1 MLEYIGDIFHH
12 FVDPKKRVFLGY
24 VVLSIAI
31 ALLWLVFLKK
41 KGLKSA
47 IFKVFDKKILL
58 SGSAISDY
66 KMFLINRVF
75 MMVLSPYLLSQL
87 AVATFLYY
95 SLLSLPIGGFLSSL
109 NEVPPVIVATL
120 FTVVFFTFDD
130 FTKYW
135 VHRWMHKWP
144 VLWALHKV
152 HHSAETLNPI
162 TVYRTHP
169 LEGILFSLRG
179 AFSQGIVISI
189 FFVVFSDKVDLVTIL
204 GVNFLVFSF
213 HVAGSNLRHSH
224 IDIKYWVWVEKILIS
239 PAQHQLHHSLDERH
253 YDKNFGAALAVWDW
267 IFGSLHHSEDI
278 DDLILGVEDDDF
290 DPKSIKELYLKPIKE
305 ILDIF
310 SSSLVGIKT
319 LYKFLKVKR
328 YFP

>member
-12 FVDPKKRVFLGY
+12 FVDPKKRVFFGY
-24 VVLSIAI
+24 IILSIAI
-31 ALLWLVFLKK
+31 AYLWLIFFRK
-41 KGLKSA
+41 KGLRSA
-47 IFKVFDKKILL
+47 FFKVFDKKILL

-66 KMFLINRVF
+66 KMFLINRVL
-75 MMVLSPYLLSQL
+75 MLVLSPYLLTQL
-87 AVATFLYY
+87 AVATFFYY
-95 SLLSLPIGGFLSSL
+95 SLLSLPVSSFLSSL
-109 NEVPPVIVATL
+109 NSVPTVIVATL

-144 VLWALHKV
+144 ILWALHKV

-179 AFSQGIVISI
+179 AFSQGIVLSMFFFI
-189 FFVVFSDKVDLVTIL
+189 FGDKVDLVTIL

-224 IDIKYWVWVEKILIS
+224 IDIKYWSWLEKILIS

-253 YDKNFGAALAVWDW
+253 YDKNFGAALAIWDW
-267 IFGSLHHSEDI
+267 MFGSLHHSEDI
-278 DDLILGVEDDDF
+278 EDLVLGVEDDDF
-290 DPKSIKELYLKPIKE
+290 NPRSVKELYLKPLKE
-305 ILDIF
+305 ILNILSESLSSFKSLNKIF
-310 SSSLVGIKT
+310 KI
-319 LYKFLKVKR
+319 
-328 YFP
+328 

>member
-12 FVDPKKRVFLGY
+12 FVDPKKRVFIGY
-24 VVLSIAI
+24 IVLSVAI
-31 ALLWLVFLKK
+31 AFFWLVFFRK
-41 KGLKSA
+41 KGLRSA
-47 IFKVFDKKILL
+47 FFKVFDKKILL

-66 KMFLINRVF
+66 KMFLINRVL
-75 MMVLSPYLLSQL
+75 MLVLSPYLLTQL
-87 AVATFLYY
+87 AVATFFYY
-95 SLLSLPIGGFLSSL
+95 SLLSLPVSSFLSSL
-109 NEVPPVIVATL
+109 NGVPTVIVATL

-144 VLWALHKV
+144 ILWALHKV

-179 AFSQGIVISI
+179 AFSQGIVISMFFFI
-189 FFVVFSDKVDLVTIL
+189 FGDKVDLVTIL

-224 IDIKYWVWVEKILIS
+224 IDIKYWSWLEKILIS

-253 YDKNFGAALAVWDW
+253 YDKNFGAALAIWDW
-267 IFGSLHHSEDI
+267 MFGSLHHSEDI
-278 DDLILGVEDDDF
+278 DDLVLGVEDDDF
-290 DPKSIKELYLKPIKE
+290 NPRSIKELYLKPLKE
-305 ILDIF
+305 ILNISSESISSFKSLNKIF
-310 SSSLVGIKT
+310 KL
-319 LYKFLKVKR
+319 
-328 YFP
+328 

>member
-12 FVDPKKRVFLGY
+12 FVDPKKRVFIGY
-24 VVLSIAI
+24 IVLSVAI
-31 ALLWLVFLKK
+31 AFFWLVFFRK
-41 KGLKSA
+41 KGLRSA
-47 IFKVFDKKILL
+47 FFKVFDKKILL

-66 KMFLINRVF
+66 KMFLINRVL
-75 MMVLSPYLLSQL
+75 MLVLSPYLLTQL
-87 AVATFLYY
+87 AVATFFYY
-95 SLLSLPIGGFLSSL
+95 TLLSLPVSSFLSSL
-109 NEVPPVIVATL
+109 NGVPTVIVATL

-144 VLWALHKV
+144 ILWALHKV

-179 AFSQGIVISI
+179 AFSQGIVISMFFFI
-189 FFVVFSDKVDLVTIL
+189 FGDKVDLVTIL

-224 IDIKYWVWVEKILIS
+224 IDIKYWSWLEKILIS

-253 YDKNFGAALAVWDW
+253 YDKNFGAALAIWDW

-278 DDLILGVEDDDF
+278 DDLVLGVEDDNF
-290 DPKSIKELYLKPIKE
+290 NPRSIKELYLKPLKE
-305 ILDIF
+305 ILNIF
-310 SSSLVGIKT
+310 SESISSFKSLNKIFK
-319 LYKFLKVKR
+319 L
-328 YFP
+328 

>member
-1 MLEYIGDIFHH
+1 MLEYISDIFHH

-24 VVLSIAI
+24 ILLSIAI
-31 ALLWLVFLKK
+31 ALFWLVFFRK

-47 IFKVFDKKILL
+47 FFKVFDKKILL

-66 KMFLINRVF
+66 KMFIINRVL
-75 MMVLSPYLLSQL
+75 MLVLSPYLLTQL
-87 AVATFLYY
+87 AVATYFYY
-95 SLLSLPIGGFLSSL
+95 SLLSLPVSGFLSSL
-109 NEVPPVIVATL
+109 SGTPSVVVATL
-120 FTVVFFTFDD
+120 FTVTFFTFDD

-135 VHRWMHKWP
+135 VHRWMDKWP
-144 VLWALHKV
+144 ELWALHKA

-179 AFSQGIVISI
+179 AFSQGIVISMFFFI
-189 FFVVFSDKVDLVTIL
+189 FGDKVDLVTIL

-224 IDIKYWVWVEKILIS
+224 IDIKYWSWLEKLLIS

-253 YDKNFGAALAVWDW
+253 NDKNFGAALAIWDW

-278 DDLILGVEDDDF
+278 DKLVLGVEDDDF
-290 DPKSIKELYLKPIKE
+290 NPRSIKELYLKPLKE
-305 ILDIF
+305 ILNIF
-310 SSSLVGIKT
+310 SESLSSFKSLSKIFKI
-319 LYKFLKVKR
+319 
-328 YFP
+328 

>member
-24 VVLSIAI
+24 IVLSVAI
-31 ALLWLVFLKK
+31 SLSWLVFFRK

-47 IFKVFDKKILL
+47 FFKVFDKKILL

-66 KMFLINRVF
+66 KMFLINRVL
-75 MMVLSPYLLSQL
+75 MLVLSPYLLTQL
-87 AVATFLYY
+87 AVATFFYY
-95 SLLSLPIGGFLSSL
+95 YLLSLPLSWFLSSL
-109 NEVPPVIVATL
+109 SGTPTVIVAIL
-120 FTVVFFTFDD
+120 FTFVFFTFDD
-130 FTKYW
+130 LTKYW
-135 VHRWMHKWP
+135 VHRLMHKWP

-179 AFSQGIVISI
+179 AFSQGIVISTFFFI
-189 FFVVFSDKVDLVTIL
+189 FGNKVDLVTIL

-224 IDIKYWVWVEKILIS
+224 IDIKYWNWLEKILIS

-253 YDKNFGAALAVWDW
+253 YDKNFGAAFAIWDW
-267 IFGSLHHSEDI
+267 MFGSLHHSEDI
-278 DDLILGVEDDDF
+278 DKLVLGVEDDDF
-290 DPKSIKELYLKPIKE
+290 NPRSVKELYLKPLKE
-305 ILDIF
+305 ILNIVSENLSSFKSLSKIF
-310 SSSLVGIKT
+310 KI
-319 LYKFLKVKR
+319 
-328 YFP
+328 

>member
-12 FVDPKKRVFLGY
+12 FVDPKKRVFFGY
-24 VVLSIAI
+24 IILSIAI
-31 ALLWLVFLKK
+31 AYLWLIFFRK
-41 KGLKSA
+41 KGLRSA
-47 IFKVFDKKILL
+47 FFKVFDKRILL

-66 KMFLINRVF
+66 KMFLINRVL
-75 MMVLSPYLLSQL
+75 MLVLSPYLLTQL
-87 AVATFLYY
+87 AVATFFYY
-95 SLLSLPIGGFLSSL
+95 SLLALPIGSLLSSL
-109 NEVPPVIVATL
+109 NGVPTVVVATL

-144 VLWALHKV
+144 ILWALHKV

-179 AFSQGIVISI
+179 AFSQGIVISMFFFI
-189 FFVVFSDKVDLVTIL
+189 FGDKVDLVTIL

-224 IDIKYWVWVEKILIS
+224 IDIKYWSWLEKILIS

-253 YDKNFGAALAVWDW
+253 YDKNFGAALAIWDW
-267 IFGSLHHSEDI
+267 MFGSLHHSEDI
-278 DDLILGVEDDDF
+278 DDLVLGVEDDDF
-290 DPKSIKELYLKPIKE
+290 NPRSVKELYLKPLKE
-305 ILDIF
+305 ILNILSESLSSFKSLNKIF
-310 SSSLVGIKT
+310 KI
-319 LYKFLKVKR
+319 
-328 YFP
+328 

>member
-12 FVDPKKRVFLGY
+12 FVDPKKRVFFGY
-24 VVLSIAI
+24 IILSIAI
-31 ALLWLVFLKK
+31 AYLWLIFFRK
-41 KGLKSA
+41 KGLRSA
-47 IFKVFDKKILL
+47 FFKVFDKRILL

-66 KMFLINRVF
+66 KMFLINRVL
-75 MMVLSPYLLSQL
+75 MLVLSPYLLTQL
-87 AVATFLYY
+87 AVATFFYY
-95 SLLSLPIGGFLSSL
+95 SLLALPVSSFLSSL
-109 NEVPPVIVATL
+109 NGVPTVVVATL

-189 FFVVFSDKVDLVTIL
+189 FFFIFGDKVDLVTIL

-224 IDIKYWVWVEKILIS
+224 IDIKYWSWLEKILIS

-253 YDKNFGAALAVWDW
+253 YDKNFGAALAIWDW
-267 IFGSLHHSEDI
+267 MFGSLHHSEDI
-278 DDLILGVEDDDF
+278 DDLVLGVEDDDF
-290 DPKSIKELYLKPIKE
+290 NPRSVKELYLKPLKE
-305 ILDIF
+305 ILNILSESLSSFKSLNKIF
-310 SSSLVGIKT
+310 KI
-319 LYKFLKVKR
+319 
-328 YFP
+328 

>member
-12 FVDPKKRVFLGY
+12 FVDPKKRVFFGY
-24 VVLSIAI
+24 IILSITI
-31 ALLWLVFLKK
+31 AYLWLIFFRK
-41 KGLKSA
+41 KGLRSA
-47 IFKVFDKKILL
+47 FFKVFDKKILL

-66 KMFLINRVF
+66 KMFLINRVL
-75 MMVLSPYLLSQL
+75 MLVLSPYLLTQL
-87 AVATFLYY
+87 AVATFFYY
-95 SLLSLPIGGFLSSL
+95 SLLSLPVSSFLSSL
-109 NEVPPVIVATL
+109 NGIPTVIVATL

-144 VLWALHKV
+144 ILWALHKV

-179 AFSQGIVISI
+179 AFSQGIVISMFFFI
-189 FFVVFSDKVDLVTIL
+189 FGDKVDIVTIL

-224 IDIKYWVWVEKILIS
+224 IDIKYWSWLEKILIS

-253 YDKNFGAALAVWDW
+253 YDKNFGAALAIWDW
-267 IFGSLHHSEDI
+267 MFGSLHHSEDI
-278 DDLILGVEDDDF
+278 DDLVLGVEDDDF
-290 DPKSIKELYLKPIKE
+290 NPRSVKELYLKPLKE
-305 ILDIF
+305 ILNILSESLSSFKSLNKIF
-310 SSSLVGIKT
+310 KI
-319 LYKFLKVKR
+319 
-328 YFP
+328 

>member
-24 VVLSIAI
+24 LVLSIVI

-47 IFKVFDKKILL
+47 IFKVFDKKVLL

-66 KMFLINRVF
+66 KMFLINRVL
-75 MMVLSPYLLSQL
+75 MLVLSPYLLTQL
-87 AVATFLYY
+87 AVATFFYY
-95 SLLSLPIGGFLSSL
+95 SLLSLPLSGLLSFLSDT
-109 NEVPPVIVATL
+109 PAIVVAIL
-120 FTVVFFTFDD
+120 FTFVFFTFDD

-179 AFSQGIVISI
+179 AFSQGTVISTFFFI
-189 FFVVFSDKVDLVTIL
+189 FGDKVDLVTIL

-224 IDIKYWVWVEKILIS
+224 IDIKYWVWLEKILIS
-239 PAQHQLHHSLDERH
+239 PAQHQHHHSLDERH
-253 YDKNFGAALAVWDW
+253 YEKNF
-267 IFGSLHHSEDI
+267 
-278 DDLILGVEDDDF
+278 VEHARWSF
-290 DPKSIKELYLKPIKE
+290 
-305 ILDIF
+305 F
-310 SSSLVGIKT
+310 
-319 LYKFLKVKR
+319 
-328 YFP
+328 

>member
-12 FVDPKKRVFLGY
+12 FVDPKKRVFYGY
-24 VVLSIAI
+24 IILSIAI
-31 ALLWLVFLKK
+31 AYLWLIFFRK
-41 KGLKSA
+41 KGLRA
-47 IFKVFDKKILL
+47 AFFKVFDKKILL

-66 KMFLINRVF
+66 KMFLINRVL
-75 MMVLSPYLLSQL
+75 MLVLSPYLLTQL
-87 AVATFLYY
+87 AVATFFYY
-95 SLLSLPIGGFLSSL
+95 SLLSLPVSSFLSSL
-109 NEVPPVIVATL
+109 NGVPTVIVATL

-144 VLWALHKV
+144 ILWALHKV

-179 AFSQGIVISI
+179 AFSQGIVISMFFFI
-189 FFVVFSDKVDLVTIL
+189 FGDKVDLVTIL

-224 IDIKYWVWVEKILIS
+224 IDIKYWSWLEKILIS

-253 YDKNFGAALAVWDW
+253 YDKNFGAALAIWDW
-267 IFGSLHHSEDI
+267 MFGSLHHSEDI
-278 DDLILGVEDDDF
+278 DDLVLGIEDDDF
-290 DPKSIKELYLKPIKE
+290 NPRSVKELYLKPLKE
-305 ILDIF
+305 ILNILSESLSSFKSLNKIF
-310 SSSLVGIKT
+310 KI
-319 LYKFLKVKR
+319 
-328 YFP
+328 

>member
-1 MLEYIGDIFHH
+1 MLEHIGDIFHH

-24 VVLSIAI
+24 ILLSIAI
-31 ALLWLVFLKK
+31 ALFWLVFFKK
-41 KGLKSA
+41 KGLRA
-47 IFKVFDKKILL
+47 ALFKVFDKKILL

-66 KMFLINRVF
+66 KMFLINRVL
-75 MMVLSPYLLSQL
+75 MLVLSPYLLTQL
-87 AVATFLYY
+87 AVATFFYY
-95 SLLSLPIGGFLSSL
+95 SFLSLPVSGFLSFL
-109 NEVPPVIVATL
+109 NDTPATIVATL

-169 LEGILFSLRG
+169 FEGILFSLRG
-179 AFSQGIVISI
+179 AFSQGIVISMFFFI
-189 FFVVFSDKVDLVTIL
+189 FGDKVDLVTIL

-224 IDIKYWVWVEKILIS
+224 IDIKYWTWLEKVLIS

-253 YDKNFGAALAVWDW
+253 YDKNFGAALAIWDW

-278 DDLILGVEDDDF
+278 DNLVLGVEDDDF
-290 DPKSIKELYLKPIKE
+290 NPKSIKELYLKPLKE
-305 ILDIF
+305 IINILSESLPGFKSLNKIF
-310 SSSLVGIKT
+310 KI
-319 LYKFLKVKR
+319 
-328 YFP
+328 

>member
-1 MLEYIGDIFHH
+1 MLEYISDIFHH

-24 VVLSIAI
+24 ILLSIAI
-31 ALLWLVFLKK
+31 ALFWLVFFRK

-47 IFKVFDKKILL
+47 FFKVFDKKILL

-66 KMFLINRVF
+66 KMFIINRVL
-75 MMVLSPYLLSQL
+75 MLVLSPYLLTQL
-87 AVATFLYY
+87 AVATYFYY
-95 SLLSLPIGGFLSSL
+95 SLLSLPVSGFLSSL
-109 NEVPPVIVATL
+109 NGTPTVIVATL
-120 FTVVFFTFDD
+120 FTVTFFTFDD

-189 FFVVFSDKVDLVTIL
+189 FFFTFGDKVDLVTIL
-204 GVNFLVFSF
+204 GVNFLVFFF

-224 IDIKYWVWVEKILIS
+224 IDIKYWSWLEKFLIS

-253 YDKNFGAALAVWDW
+253 YDKNFGAALAIWDW

-278 DDLILGVEDDDF
+278 DKLVLGVEDDDF
-290 DPKSIKELYLKPIKE
+290 NPRSIKELYLKPLKE
-305 ILDIF
+305 ILNIF
-310 SSSLVGIKT
+310 SESLSSFKSLSKIFKI
-319 LYKFLKVKR
+319 
-328 YFP
+328 

>member
-1 MLEYIGDIFHH
+1 MLEYIGEIFHH

-24 VVLSIAI
+24 ILLSVAI
-31 ALLWLVFLKK
+31 AFFWLIFFRK

-47 IFKVFDKKILL
+47 FFQVFDKKILL

-66 KMFLINRVF
+66 KMFLINRVL
-75 MMVLSPYLLSQL
+75 MLVLSPYLLTQL

-95 SLLSLPIGGFLSSL
+95 SLLSLPVSDFLSSL
-109 NEVPPVIVATL
+109 SGTPTVIVATF

-144 VLWALHKV
+144 MLWALHKV

-179 AFSQGIVISI
+179 AFSQGIVISMFFFI
-189 FFVVFSDKVDLVTIL
+189 FGDKVDLVTIL

-224 IDIKYWVWVEKILIS
+224 IDIKYWSWLEKILIS

-253 YDKNFGAALAVWDW
+253 YDKNFGAALALWDW
-267 IFGSLHHSEDI
+267 MFGSLHHSEDI
-278 DDLILGVEDDDF
+278 DNLVLGVEDDDF
-290 DPKSIKELYLKPIKE
+290 NPRSIKELYLRPLKE
-305 ILDIF
+305 ILNIISESLSSFKSLNKIF
-310 SSSLVGIKT
+310 KL
-319 LYKFLKVKR
+319 
-328 YFP
+328 

>member
-24 VVLSIAI
+24 ILLSVAT
-31 ALLWLVFLKK
+31 AFFWLVFFRK
-41 KGLKSA
+41 KGLRSA
-47 IFKVFDKKILL
+47 FFKVFDKKILL

-66 KMFLINRVF
+66 KMFLINRVL
-75 MMVLSPYLLSQL
+75 MLVLSPYLLTQL
-87 AVATFLYY
+87 AVATFFYY
-95 SLLSLPIGGFLSSL
+95 SLLSLPVSSFLSSL
-109 NEVPPVIVATL
+109 NGVPTVIVATL

-144 VLWALHKV
+144 ILWALHKV

-179 AFSQGIVISI
+179 AFSQGIVISMFFFI
-189 FFVVFSDKVDLVTIL
+189 FGDKVDLVTIL

-224 IDIKYWVWVEKILIS
+224 IDIKYWSWLEKILIS

-253 YDKNFGAALAVWDW
+253 YDKNFGAALAIWDW
-267 IFGSLHHSEDI
+267 MFGSLHHSEDI
-278 DDLILGVEDDDF
+278 DDLVLGIEDDDF
-290 DPKSIKELYLKPIKE
+290 NPRSIKELYLKPLKE
-305 ILDIF
+305 ILNIF
-310 SSSLVGIKT
+310 SESISSFKSLNRIFK
-319 LYKFLKVKR
+319 L
-328 YFP
+328 

>member
-24 VVLSIAI
+24 IALSIII
-31 ALLWLVFLKK
+31 ALLWLVFIRK

-66 KMFLINRVF
+66 KMFLINRVL
-75 MMVLSPYLLSQL
+75 MLVLSPYLLTQL
-87 AVATFLYY
+87 AVATFFYY
-95 SLLSLPIGGFLSSL
+95 SLLSLPLSGLLSFLSDT
-109 NEVPPVIVATL
+109 PAIVVAIL
-120 FTVVFFTFDD
+120 FTFVFFTFDD

-179 AFSQGIVISI
+179 AFSQGAVISTFFFI
-189 FFVVFSDKVDLVTIL
+189 FGDKVDLVTIL

-224 IDIKYWVWVEKILIS
+224 IDIKYWLWLEKILIS
-239 PAQHQLHHSLDERH
+239 PAQHQLHQEIFHQVQFQAQHVVQAVVVLQLEEAVHRH
-253 YDKNFGAALAVWDW
+253 LVHQEVVVQDKCD
-267 IFGSLHHSEDI
+267 
-278 DDLILGVEDDDF
+278 
-290 DPKSIKELYLKPIKE
+290 
-305 ILDIF
+305 
-310 SSSLVGIKT
+310 T
-319 LYKFLKVKR
+319 
-328 YFP
+328 

>member
-12 FVDPKKRVFLGY
+12 FVDPKKRVFIGY
-24 VVLSIAI
+24 IVLSVAI
-31 ALLWLVFLKK
+31 AFFWLVFFRK
-41 KGLKSA
+41 KGLRSA
-47 IFKVFDKKILL
+47 FFKVFDKKILL

-66 KMFLINRVF
+66 KMFLINRVL
-75 MMVLSPYLLSQL
+75 MLVLSPYLLTQL
-87 AVATFLYY
+87 AVATFFYY
-95 SLLSLPIGGFLSSL
+95 SLLSLPVSSFLSSL
-109 NEVPPVIVATL
+109 NGIPTVIVATM
-120 FTVVFFTFDD
+120 FTVMFFTFDD

-144 VLWALHKV
+144 ILWALHKV

-179 AFSQGIVISI
+179 AFSQGIVISMFFFI
-189 FFVVFSDKVDLVTIL
+189 FGDKVDLVTIL

-224 IDIKYWVWVEKILIS
+224 IDIKYWSWLEKILIS

-253 YDKNFGAALAVWDW
+253 YDKNFGAALAIWDW
-267 IFGSLHHSEDI
+267 MFGSLHHSEDI
-278 DDLILGVEDDDF
+278 DDLVLGVEDDDF
-290 DPKSIKELYLKPIKE
+290 NPRSIKELYLKPLKE
-305 ILDIF
+305 ILNISSESISSFKSLNKIF
-310 SSSLVGIKT
+310 KL
-319 LYKFLKVKR
+319 
-328 YFP
+328 

>member
-24 VVLSIAI
+24 IVLSIAI
-31 ALLWLVFLKK
+31 ALFWLVFFRK

-47 IFKVFDKKILL
+47 FFKVFDKQILL

-66 KMFLINRVF
+66 KMFLINRVL
-75 MMVLSPYLLSQL
+75 MLVLSPYLLTQL
-87 AVATFLYY
+87 AVATFFYY

-109 NEVPPVIVATL
+109 NGTPTVIVATL
-120 FTVVFFTFDD
+120 FTFVFFTFDD

-179 AFSQGIVISI
+179 AFSQGVVISM
-189 FFVVFSDKVDLVTIL
+189 FFFMFGNKVDLVTIL
-204 GVNFLVFSF
+204 GVNFFVFSF

-224 IDIKYWVWVEKILIS
+224 IDIKYWSWLEKILIS

-253 YDKNFGAALAVWDW
+253 YDKNFGAALAIWDW

-278 DDLILGVEDDDF
+278 DKLVLGVEDDDLN
-290 DPKSIKELYLKPIKE
+290 PRSVKELYLKPLIE
-305 ILDIF
+305 ILNILSESLSSFKSLSKIF
-310 SSSLVGIKT
+310 KM
-319 LYKFLKVKR
+319 
-328 YFP
+328 

>member
-12 FVDPKKRVFLGY
+12 FVDPKKRVFFGY
-24 VVLSIAI
+24 IILSIAI
-31 ALLWLVFLKK
+31 AYLWLIFFRK
-41 KGLKSA
+41 KGLRSA
-47 IFKVFDKKILL
+47 FFKVFDKKILL

-66 KMFLINRVF
+66 KMFLINRVL
-75 MMVLSPYLLSQL
+75 MLVLSPYLLTQL
-87 AVATFLYY
+87 AVATFFYY
-95 SLLSLPIGGFLSSL
+95 TLLSLPVSSFLSSL
-109 NEVPPVIVATL
+109 NGVPTVIVATL

-144 VLWALHKV
+144 ILWALHKV

-179 AFSQGIVISI
+179 AFSQGIVISMFFFI
-189 FFVVFSDKVDLVTIL
+189 FGDKVDLVTIL

-224 IDIKYWVWVEKILIS
+224 IDIKYWSWLEKILIS

-253 YDKNFGAALAVWDW
+253 YDKNFGAALAIWDW

-278 DDLILGVEDDDF
+278 DDLVLGVEDDNF
-290 DPKSIKELYLKPIKE
+290 NPRSIKELYLKPLKE

-310 SSSLVGIKT
+310 SESISSFKSFNKIFKL
-319 LYKFLKVKR
+319 
-328 YFP
+328 

>member
-24 VVLSIAI
+24 ILLSVAI
-31 ALLWLVFLKK
+31 AFLWLIFFRK

-47 IFKVFDKKILL
+47 FFQVFDKKILL

-66 KMFLINRVF
+66 KMFLINRVL
-75 MMVLSPYLLSQL
+75 MLVLSPYLLTQL

-95 SLLSLPIGGFLSSL
+95 SLLSLPVSDFLSSL
-109 NEVPPVIVATL
+109 SGTPTVIVATF

-144 VLWALHKV
+144 MLWALHKV

-179 AFSQGIVISI
+179 AFSQGIVISMFFFI
-189 FFVVFSDKVDLVTIL
+189 FGDRVDLVTIL

-224 IDIKYWVWVEKILIS
+224 IDIKYWSWLEKILIS

-253 YDKNFGAALAVWDW
+253 YDKNFGAALALWDW
-267 IFGSLHHSEDI
+267 MFGSLHHSEDI
-278 DDLILGVEDDDF
+278 DNLVLGVEDDDF
-290 DPKSIKELYLKPIKE
+290 NPRSIKELYLRPLKE
-305 ILDIF
+305 ILNIISESLSSFKSLNKIF
-310 SSSLVGIKT
+310 KI
-319 LYKFLKVKR
+319 
-328 YFP
+328 

>member
-12 FVDPKKRVFLGY
+12 FVDPKKRVFIGY
-24 VVLSIAI
+24 IVLSVAI
-31 ALLWLVFLKK
+31 AFFWLVFFRK
-41 KGLKSA
+41 KGLRSA
-47 IFKVFDKKILL
+47 FFKVFDKKILL

-66 KMFLINRVF
+66 KMFLINRVL
-75 MMVLSPYLLSQL
+75 MLVLSPYLLTQL
-87 AVATFLYY
+87 AVATFFYY
-95 SLLSLPIGGFLSSL
+95 TLLSLPVSSFLSSL
-109 NEVPPVIVATL
+109 NGVPTVIVATL

-144 VLWALHKV
+144 ILWALHKV

-179 AFSQGIVISI
+179 AFSQGIVISMFFFI
-189 FFVVFSDKVDLVTIL
+189 FGDKVDLITIL

-224 IDIKYWVWVEKILIS
+224 IDIKYWSWLEKILIS

-253 YDKNFGAALAVWDW
+253 YDKNFGAALAIWDW
-267 IFGSLHHSEDI
+267 MFGSLHHSEDI
-278 DDLILGVEDDDF
+278 DDLVLGVEDDNF
-290 DPKSIKELYLKPIKE
+290 NPRSIKELYLKPLKE
-305 ILDIF
+305 ILNIF
-310 SSSLVGIKT
+310 SESISSFKSLIRIFK
-319 LYKFLKVKR
+319 L
-328 YFP
+328 

>member
-12 FVDPKKRVFLGY
+12 FVDPKKRVFFGY
-24 VVLSIAI
+24 IILSIAI
-31 ALLWLVFLKK
+31 AYLWLIFFRK
-41 KGLKSA
+41 KGLRSA
-47 IFKVFDKKILL
+47 FFKVFDKKILL

-66 KMFLINRVF
+66 KMFLINRVL
-75 MMVLSPYLLSQL
+75 MLVLSPYLLTQL
-87 AVATFLYY
+87 AVATFFYY
-95 SLLSLPIGGFLSSL
+95 SLLSLPVSSFLSSL
-109 NEVPPVIVATL
+109 NGVPTVIVATL

-144 VLWALHKV
+144 ILWALHKV

-179 AFSQGIVISI
+179 AFSLGIVISMFFFI
-189 FFVVFSDKVDLVTIL
+189 FGDKVDLVTIL

-224 IDIKYWVWVEKILIS
+224 IDIKYWSWLEKILIS

-253 YDKNFGAALAVWDW
+253 YDKNFGAALAIWDW
-267 IFGSLHHSEDI
+267 MFGSLHHSEDI
-278 DDLILGVEDDDF
+278 DDLVLGVEDDDF
-290 DPKSIKELYLKPIKE
+290 NPRSVKELYLKPLKE
-305 ILDIF
+305 ILNILSESLSSFKSLNKIF
-310 SSSLVGIKT
+310 KI
-319 LYKFLKVKR
+319 
-328 YFP
+328 

>member
-24 VVLSIAI
+24 ILLSIAI
-31 ALLWLVFLKK
+31 ALFWLVFFKK
-41 KGLKSA
+41 KGLRA
-47 IFKVFDKKILL
+47 ALFKVFDKKILL

-66 KMFLINRVF
+66 KMFLINRVL
-75 MMVLSPYLLSQL
+75 MLVLSPYLLTQL
-87 AVATFLYY
+87 AVATFFYY
-95 SLLSLPIGGFLSSL
+95 SLLSLPVSGFLSLL
-109 NEVPPVIVATL
+109 NDTPAIIVATL

-169 LEGILFSLRG
+169 FEGILFSLRG
-179 AFSQGIVISI
+179 AFSQGIVISMFFFI
-189 FFVVFSDKVDLVTIL
+189 FGDKVDLVTIL

-224 IDIKYWVWVEKILIS
+224 IDIKYWSWLEKFLIS

-253 YDKNFGAALAVWDW
+253 YDKNFGAALAIWDW

-278 DDLILGVEDDDF
+278 DNLVLGVEDDDF
-290 DPKSIKELYLKPIKE
+290 NPRSIKELYLKPLKE
-305 ILDIF
+305 ILNIILESLSSFKSLSKIF
-310 SSSLVGIKT
+310 KI
-319 LYKFLKVKR
+319 
-328 YFP
+328 

>member
-24 VVLSIAI
+24 LVLSIVI
-31 ALLWLVFLKK
+31 ALLWLVFFKK

-47 IFKVFDKKILL
+47 LFKVFDKRILL

-66 KMFLINRVF
+66 KMFLINRVL
-75 MMVLSPYLLSQL
+75 MLVLSPYLLTQL
-87 AVATFLYY
+87 AVATFFYY
-95 SLLSLPIGGFLSSL
+95 SLLSLPLSGLISFLSDTPTI
-109 NEVPPVIVATL
+109 VVATL
-120 FTVVFFTFDD
+120 FTFVFFTFDD

-179 AFSQGIVISI
+179 AFSQGTVISTFFFI
-189 FFVVFSDKVDLVTIL
+189 FGDKVDLVTIL

-224 IDIKYWVWVEKILIS
+224 IDIKYWVWLEKILIS

-253 YDKNFGAALAVWDW
+253 YDKNFGAALAIWDW

-278 DDLILGVEDDDF
+278 DNLTLGVEDNDF
-290 DPKSIKELYLKPIKE
+290 NPTSITELYLKPLKE
-305 ILDIF
+305 ISDIAAESL
-310 SSSLVGIKT
+310 SSFKLLNKIFKI
-319 LYKFLKVKR
+319 
-328 YFP
+328 

>member
-12 FVDPKKRVFLGY
+12 FVDPKKRVFIGY
-24 VVLSIAI
+24 IVLSVAI
-31 ALLWLVFLKK
+31 AFFWLVFFKK

-47 IFKVFDKKILL
+47 FFKVFDKKILL

-66 KMFLINRVF
+66 KMFLINRVL
-75 MMVLSPYLLSQL
+75 MMVLSPYLLTQL

-95 SLLSLPIGGFLSSL
+95 ALLSLPVSGFLSSL
-109 NEVPPVIVATL
+109 NGVPAVIVAML
-120 FTVVFFTFDD
+120 FTVMFFTFDD

-144 VLWALHKV
+144 ILWALHKV

-179 AFSQGIVISI
+179 AFSQGIVISMFFFI
-189 FFVVFSDKVDLVTIL
+189 FGDKVDLVTIL

-224 IDIKYWVWVEKILIS
+224 IDIKY
-239 PAQHQLHHSLDERH
+239 
-253 YDKNFGAALAVWDW
+253 
-267 IFGSLHHSEDI
+267 
-278 DDLILGVEDDDF
+278 
-290 DPKSIKELYLKPIKE
+290 
-305 ILDIF
+305 
-310 SSSLVGIKT
+310 
-319 LYKFLKVKR
+319 
-328 YFP
+328 

>member
-12 FVDPKKRVFLGY
+12 FVDPKKRVFFGY
-24 VVLSIAI
+24 IILSIAI
-31 ALLWLVFLKK
+31 AYLWLIFFRK
-41 KGLKSA
+41 KGLRSA
-47 IFKVFDKKILL
+47 FFKVFDKKILL

-66 KMFLINRVF
+66 KMFLINRVL
-75 MMVLSPYLLSQL
+75 MLVLSPYLLTQL
-87 AVATFLYY
+87 AVATFFYY
-95 SLLSLPIGGFLSSL
+95 SLLSLPVSSFLSSL
-109 NEVPPVIVATL
+109 NGVPTVIVATL

-144 VLWALHKV
+144 ILWALHKV

-179 AFSQGIVISI
+179 AFSQGIVISMFFFI
-189 FFVVFSDKVDLVTIL
+189 FGDKVDLVTIL

-224 IDIKYWVWVEKILIS
+224 IDIKYWSWLEKILIS

-253 YDKNFGAALAVWDW
+253 YDKNFGAALAIWDW
-267 IFGSLHHSEDI
+267 MFGSLHHSEDI
-278 DDLILGVEDDDF
+278 DDLVLGVEDDDF
-290 DPKSIKELYLKPIKE
+290 NPTSIKELYLKPLKE
-305 ILDIF
+305 ILNIF
-310 SSSLVGIKT
+310 SECISSFKSSIKIFK
-319 LYKFLKVKR
+319 L
-328 YFP
+328 

>member
-12 FVDPKKRVFLGY
+12 FVDPKKRVFFGY
-24 VVLSIAI
+24 IILSIAI
-31 ALLWLVFLKK
+31 AYLWLIFFRK
-41 KGLKSA
+41 KGLRSA
-47 IFKVFDKKILL
+47 FFKVFDKKILL

-66 KMFLINRVF
+66 KMFLINRVL
-75 MMVLSPYLLSQL
+75 MLVLSPYLLTQL
-87 AVATFLYY
+87 AVATFFYY
-95 SLLSLPIGGFLSSL
+95 SLLSLPVSSFLSSL
-109 NEVPPVIVATL
+109 NGVPTVIVATL

-144 VLWALHKV
+144 ILWALHKV

-179 AFSQGIVISI
+179 AFSQGIVISMFFFI
-189 FFVVFSDKVDLVTIL
+189 FGDKVDLVTIL

-224 IDIKYWVWVEKILIS
+224 IDIKYWSWLEKILIS

-253 YDKNFGAALAVWDW
+253 YDKNFGAALAIWDW
-267 IFGSLHHSEDI
+267 IFGSLHHSENI
-278 DDLILGVEDDDF
+278 DDLVLGVEDDDF
-290 DPKSIKELYLKPIKE
+290 NPRSVKELYLKPLKE
-305 ILDIF
+305 ILSILSESLSSFKSLNKIF
-310 SSSLVGIKT
+310 KI
-319 LYKFLKVKR
+319 
-328 YFP
+328 

>member
-12 FVDPKKRVFLGY
+12 FVDPKKRVFFGY
-24 VVLSIAI
+24 IILSIAI
-31 ALLWLVFLKK
+31 AYLWLIFFRK
-41 KGLKSA
+41 KGLRA
-47 IFKVFDKKILL
+47 AFFKVFDKKILL

-66 KMFLINRVF
+66 KMFLINRVL
-75 MMVLSPYLLSQL
+75 MLVLSPYLLTQL
-87 AVATFLYY
+87 AVATFFYY
-95 SLLSLPIGGFLSSL
+95 SLLSLPVSSFMSSL
-109 NEVPPVIVATL
+109 NGVPTVIVATL

-144 VLWALHKV
+144 ILWALHKV

-179 AFSQGIVISI
+179 AFSQGIVISMFFFI
-189 FFVVFSDKVDLVTIL
+189 FGDKVDLVTIL

-213 HVAGSNLRHSH
+213 HIAGSNLRHSH
-224 IDIKYWVWVEKILIS
+224 IDIKYWSWLEKILIS

-253 YDKNFGAALAVWDW
+253 YDKNFGAALAIWDW
-267 IFGSLHHSEDI
+267 MFGSLHHSEDI
-278 DDLILGVEDDDF
+278 DDLVLGVEDDDF
-290 DPKSIKELYLKPIKE
+290 NPRSVKELYLKPLKE
-305 ILDIF
+305 ILNILSESLSSFKSLNKIF
-310 SSSLVGIKT
+310 KI
-319 LYKFLKVKR
+319 
-328 YFP
+328 

>member
-12 FVDPKKRVFLGY
+12 FVDPKKRVFIGY
-24 VVLSIAI
+24 IVLSVAI
-31 ALLWLVFLKK
+31 AFFWLVFFRK
-41 KGLKSA
+41 KGLRSA
-47 IFKVFDKKILL
+47 FFKVFDKKILL

-66 KMFLINRVF
+66 KMFLINRVL
-75 MMVLSPYLLSQL
+75 MLVLSPYLLTQL
-87 AVATFLYY
+87 AVATFFYY
-95 SLLSLPIGGFLSSL
+95 SLLSLPVSSFLSSL
-109 NEVPPVIVATL
+109 NGVPTVLVATL

-144 VLWALHKV
+144 ILWALHKV

-179 AFSQGIVISI
+179 AFSQGIVISMFFFI
-189 FFVVFSDKVDLVTIL
+189 FGDKVDLVTIL

-224 IDIKYWVWVEKILIS
+224 IDIKYWSWLEKLLIS

-253 YDKNFGAALAVWDW
+253 YDKNFGAALAIWDW

-278 DDLILGVEDDDF
+278 DNLVLGVEDDDF
-290 DPKSIKELYLKPIKE
+290 NPRSIKELYTKPLKE
-305 ILDIF
+305 ILNILSESLSSFKSLGKIF
-310 SSSLVGIKT
+310 KI
-319 LYKFLKVKR
+319 
-328 YFP
+328 

>member
-12 FVDPKKRVFLGY
+12 FVDPKKRVFFGY
-24 VVLSIAI
+24 IILSIAI
-31 ALLWLVFLKK
+31 AYLWLIFFRK
-41 KGLKSA
+41 KGLRSA
-47 IFKVFDKKILL
+47 FFKVFDKRILL

-66 KMFLINRVF
+66 KMFLINRVL
-75 MMVLSPYLLSQL
+75 MLVLSPYLLTQL
-87 AVATFLYY
+87 AVATFFYY
-95 SLLSLPIGGFLSSL
+95 SLLALPISSLLSSL
-109 NEVPPVIVATL
+109 NGVPTVVVATL

-144 VLWALHKV
+144 ILWALHKV

-179 AFSQGIVISI
+179 AFSQGIVISMFFFI
-189 FFVVFSDKVDLVTIL
+189 FGDKVDLVTIL

-213 HVAGSNLRHSH
+213 HIAGSNLRHSH
-224 IDIKYWVWVEKILIS
+224 IDIKYWSWLEKILIS

-253 YDKNFGAALAVWDW
+253 YDKNFGAALAIWDW
-267 IFGSLHHSEDI
+267 MFGSLHHSEDI
-278 DDLILGVEDDDF
+278 DDLVLGVEDDDF
-290 DPKSIKELYLKPIKE
+290 NPRSVKELYLKPLKE
-305 ILDIF
+305 ILNILSESLSGFKSLNKIF
-310 SSSLVGIKT
+310 KI
-319 LYKFLKVKR
+319 
-328 YFP
+328 

>member
-1 MLEYIGDIFHH
+1 MLEYISDIFHH

-24 VVLSIAI
+24 ILLSIAI
-31 ALLWLVFLKK
+31 ALFWLVFFRK

-47 IFKVFDKKILL
+47 FFKVFDKKILL

-66 KMFLINRVF
+66 KMFIINRVL
-75 MMVLSPYLLSQL
+75 MLVLSPYLLTQL
-87 AVATFLYY
+87 AVATYFYY
-95 SLLSLPIGGFLSSL
+95 SLLSLPVSGLVSSL
-109 NEVPPVIVATL
+109 NGTPTVIVATL
-120 FTVVFFTFDD
+120 FTVTFFTFDD

-179 AFSQGIVISI
+179 AFSQGIVISM
-189 FFVVFSDKVDLVTIL
+189 FFFMFGNKVDLVTIL

-224 IDIKYWVWVEKILIS
+224 IDIKYWSWLEKILIS

-253 YDKNFGAALAVWDW
+253 YDKNFGAALAIWDW

-278 DDLILGVEDDDF
+278 DKLVLGVEDDDF
-290 DPKSIKELYLKPIKE
+290 NPRSIKELYLKPLKE
-305 ILDIF
+305 ILNIF
-310 SSSLVGIKT
+310 SESLSSFKSLSKIFKI
-319 LYKFLKVKR
+319 
-328 YFP
+328 

>member
-12 FVDPKKRVFLGY
+12 FVDPKKRVFFGY
-24 VVLSIAI
+24 IILSIAI
-31 ALLWLVFLKK
+31 AYLWLIFFRK
-41 KGLKSA
+41 KGLRSA
-47 IFKVFDKKILL
+47 FFKVFDKRILL

-66 KMFLINRVF
+66 KMFLINRVL
-75 MMVLSPYLLSQL
+75 MLVLSPYLLTQL
-87 AVATFLYY
+87 AVATFFYY
-95 SLLSLPIGGFLSSL
+95 SLLALPVSSFLSSL
-109 NEVPPVIVATL
+109 NGVPTVVVATL

-144 VLWALHKV
+144 ILWALHKV

-179 AFSQGIVISI
+179 AFSQGIVISVFFFI
-189 FFVVFSDKVDLVTIL
+189 FGDKVDLVTIL

-213 HVAGSNLRHSH
+213 HIAGSNLRHSH
-224 IDIKYWVWVEKILIS
+224 IDIKYWSWLEKILIS

-253 YDKNFGAALAVWDW
+253 YDKNFGAALAIWDW
-267 IFGSLHHSEDI
+267 MFGSLHHSEDI
-278 DDLILGVEDDDF
+278 DDLVLGVEDDDF
-290 DPKSIKELYLKPIKE
+290 NPRSVKELYLKPLKE
-305 ILDIF
+305 ILNILSESLSSFKSLNKIF
-310 SSSLVGIKT
+310 KL
-319 LYKFLKVKR
+319 
-328 YFP
+328 

>member
-12 FVDPKKRVFLGY
+12 FVDPKKRVFFGY
-24 VVLSIAI
+24 IILSIAI
-31 ALLWLVFLKK
+31 AYLWLIFFRK
-41 KGLKSA
+41 KGLRSA
-47 IFKVFDKKILL
+47 FFKVFDKRILL

-66 KMFLINRVF
+66 KMFLINRVL
-75 MMVLSPYLLSQL
+75 MLVLSPYLLTQL
-87 AVATFLYY
+87 AVATFFYY
-95 SLLSLPIGGFLSSL
+95 SLLALPVSSFLSSL
-109 NEVPPVIVATL
+109 NGVPTVVVATL

-144 VLWALHKV
+144 ILWALHKV

-179 AFSQGIVISI
+179 AFSQGIVISMFFFI
-189 FFVVFSDKVDLVTIL
+189 FGDKVDLVTIL

-224 IDIKYWVWVEKILIS
+224 IDIKYWSWLEKILIS

-253 YDKNFGAALAVWDW
+253 YDKNFGAALAIWDW
-267 IFGSLHHSEDI
+267 MFGSLHHSEDI
-278 DDLILGVEDDDF
+278 DNLVLGVEDDDF
-290 DPKSIKELYLKPIKE
+290 NPRSVKELYLKPLKE
-305 ILDIF
+305 ILNILSESLSSFKALNKIF
-310 SSSLVGIKT
+310 KI
-319 LYKFLKVKR
+319 
-328 YFP
+328 